1 MADTLTRLDRL
12 KARLGQYI
20 SAEDAIL
27 GGAQSYAIG
36 SRQLTRGSLK
46 EIRAAIKDLENEIA
60 AEEAKAVRRGRNC
73 VKRVVPLDY

>member
-12 KARLGQYI
+12 KMRLEQYI

-60 AEEAKAVRRGRNC
+60 AEEAKVDGRGRNC